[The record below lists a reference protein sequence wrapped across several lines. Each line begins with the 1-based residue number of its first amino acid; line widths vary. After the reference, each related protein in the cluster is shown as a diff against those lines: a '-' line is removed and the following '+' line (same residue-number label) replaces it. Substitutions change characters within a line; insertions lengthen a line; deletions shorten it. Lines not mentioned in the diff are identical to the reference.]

1 MTAVVRAPTSN
12 FKLPNQPGGRLGLPS
27 GSSFYH
33 TMNDDPQLRE
43 LLKESLPD
51 IHAPGRFGAEVWQR
65 IQARSEAPAKHGWA
79 RLFEPLFALLMRPAF
94 AAVAL
99 LLAAGGGVAVA
110 SMRAADANEQAR
122 TALAERHV
130 ATLDPYARLMA
141 MR

>member
-1 MTAVVRAPTSN
+1 
-12 FKLPNQPGGRLGLPS
+12 
-27 GSSFYH
+27 
-33 TMNDDPQLRE
+33 MNDDPQLRK
-43 LLKESLPD
+43 LLRESLSDVQMPN
-51 IHAPGRFGAEVWQR
+51 RFGAEVWQR
-65 IQARSEAPAKHGWA
+65 IQARSEAPAKWGWS
-79 RLFEPLFALLMRPAF
+79 RLFEPLFAMLMRPAF

>member
-1 MTAVVRAPTSN
+1 M
-12 FKLPNQPGGRLGLPS
+12 K
-27 GSSFYH
+27 
-33 TMNDDPQLRE
+33 DDPQLRK
-43 LLKESLPD
+43 LLRESLSDVQMPT
-51 IHAPGRFGAEVWQR
+51 RFGAEVWQR
-65 IQARSEAPAKHGWA
+65 IRARSEAPAKWGWS
-79 RLFEPLFALLMRPAF
+79 RFFEPLFAMLMRPAF

-99 LLAAGGGVAVA
+99 LLAAGGGVTVA